1 MNQLSHNNYYYGKE
15 AEQYTF
21 YRIPKALFTDEK
33 YRGLSSDAKL
43 LYSMMLDRMG
53 LSVQNHWFDKE
64 NRAYI
69 YFTQREVQEVLD
81 CGHNKANTLF
91 ADLERVGL
99 VERKRQGLGRPDM
112 IFVLKFSTS
121 EKKEGNPKT
130 LNEEFNYPEKKHQS
144 LPKEEGNNTEK
155 NKTEYNDNNPSIDE
169 AMDEM
174 DGLCELMR
182 ENIEY
187 EALLEDRDVPNEL
200 IEEIV
205 CLIEDTLLTRKAEI
219 QIGQAIYPKSVVQN
233 RLLKLNSEHIKYV
246 IYSLKHNRTEVKN
259 IRAYMLATLYN
270 APTTMES
277 YYTAKV
283 GHDLYG
289 ASYE

>member
-1 MNQLSHNNYYYGKE
+1 
-15 AEQYTF
+15 
-21 YRIPKALFTDEK
+21 
-33 YRGLSSDAKL
+33 
-43 LYSMMLDRMG
+43 MMLDRMD

-64 NRAYI
+64 NRTYI

-91 ADLERVGL
+91 ADLEQVGL

-121 EKKEGNPKT
+121 EKKEGNPKS
-130 LNEEFNYPEKKHQS
+130 LNEEFNYPEKKHLS

-205 CLIEDTLLTRKAEI
+205 CLIEDTLLSRKAEI

-246 IYSLKHNRTEVKN
+246 IYSLKHNRTEVRN
-259 IRAYMLATLYN
+259 IRAYLLAALYN
-270 APTTMES
+270 APATMER
-277 YYTAKV
+277 YYSTMLA
-283 GHDLYG
+283 HHTYG
-289 ASYE
+289 DNNA